1 MHLSSI
7 KCIINQA
14 HKIFFPFCL
23 RSIRVIFSDNTR
35 KAGVTLSKIAFIV
48 NPHAGNGVTGSN
60 WPFIEALARD
70 RLGHFET
77 YMTQKPGDASM
88 FAKAAVAKEA
98 GLVVCMGGDG
108 TLNEVINGIMMH
120 EESIRS
126 DVTLGFVPNGTG
138 CDFVRT
144 VPIPQNMEHALNL
157 IAAGPVRSIDLGKLF
172 FRNHEGCECLRYFHN
187 ITSFGLGGEVA
198 QRVNRTSKALGPF
211 ISFLWATLISIF
223 LYGKKRIRIRI
234 DNDFEQEFNIWNV
247 AVANGRYHG
256 GGMRVAP
263 DASVYDG
270 LLNVTVIGDLTIPEI
285 FLNLP
290 KLYNGRIYDIDKVV
304 IFTGEKIE
312 AFSDQQVLLD
322 VDGEQPGMM
331 PIAINMVPG
340 ALKIITT

>member
-1 MHLSSI
+1 
-7 KCIINQA
+7 
-14 HKIFFPFCL
+14 
-23 RSIRVIFSDNTR
+23 V
-35 KAGVTLSKIAFIV
+35 SKIAFIV
-48 NPHAGNGVTGSN
+48 NPHAGNGVTESN
-60 WPFIEALARD
+60 WTVIEGLARD

-77 YMTQKPGDASM
+77 YMTQKPGDAWM
-88 FAKAAVAKEA
+88 FAKAAVSKGAD
-98 GLVVCMGGDG
+98 LVVCMGGDG

-144 VPIPQNMEHALNL
+144 VPIPQNTEHALNL
-157 IAAGPVRSIDLGKLF
+157 IAAGSARSLDLGKLF
-172 FRNHEGCECLRYFHN
+172 FRNHQGCKCLRYFHN

-198 QRVNRTSKALGPF
+198 QRANRASKALGPF
-211 ISFLWATLISIF
+211 ITYLWITLISIF

-234 DNDFEQEFNIWNV
+234 DNDFEQEINIWNV

-270 LLNVTVIGDLTIPEI
+270 RLNVTVIGDLTIPEI
-285 FLNLP
+285 FLKLP

-304 IFTGEKIE
+304 NYTGEKIE

-331 PIAINMVPG
+331 PIVIHMVPG